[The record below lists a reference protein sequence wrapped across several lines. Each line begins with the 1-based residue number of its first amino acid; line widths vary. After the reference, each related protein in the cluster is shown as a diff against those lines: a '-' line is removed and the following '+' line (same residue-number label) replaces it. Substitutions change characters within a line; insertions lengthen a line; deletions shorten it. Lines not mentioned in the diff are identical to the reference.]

1 MAEGTVLQSLAGAVI
16 AISAETPPSGVYD
29 AAGYADTGIDWTPI
43 GKVETYGEHGG
54 QAQINTFTPVDTA
67 VIEKFKGSKDYGQ
80 MAVVLGHLP
89 SDAGQDIVAAAFESQ
104 NRYSL
109 RITYPLR
116 AGESANEKHYL
127 DVLVS
132 SFRYSD
138 GDANAI
144 RKLNVSFDVC
154 RAPVVVAAT

>member
-16 AISAETPPSGVYD
+16 AISAELPPSGTYD
-29 AAGYADTGIDWTPI
+29 ASGYADTGIDWTDI

-54 QAQINTFTPVDTA
+54 QAQIATFTPIDTA

-80 MAVVLGHLP
+80 MQLTLGHLP
-89 SDAGQDIVAAAFESQ
+89 SDAGQDILAAAFESQ
-104 NRYSL
+104 NRYSVK
-109 RITYPLR
+109 ITYDLR
-116 AGESANEKHYL
+116 AGEAVAEKHYL

-144 RKLNVSFDVC
+144 RKLNVALEIC
-154 RAPVVVAAT
+154 RQPVVVAAT

>member
-16 AISAETPPSGVYD
+16 AISAELPPSGVYD
-29 AAGYADTGIDWTPI
+29 AAGYADTGIDWTDI
-43 GKVETYGEHGG
+43 GKVETFGEHGLS
-54 QAQINTFTPVDTA
+54 AQIITFTPVDTG
-67 VIEKFKGSKDYGQ
+67 VTEKFKGSKDYGQ
-80 MAVVLGHLP
+80 MTLAVGHLP
-89 SDAGQDIVAAAFESQ
+89 SDAGQDILAAAAESQ
-104 NRYSL
+104 NRYSV
-109 RITYPLR
+109 RITYDLR
-116 AGESANEKHYL
+116 AGETTTEKHYL

-144 RKLNVSFDVC
+144 RRLNVTLDIC